1 MAIVLKKSYIYTV
14 RAGDTIYS
22 IARKFGSTVE
32 AIERANHLYEPVTD
46 PGLIF
51 PGDVLVVPSFATT
64 PKVTYVV
71 EGGDTVNKIAA
82 VFTAFGDLIAGINDL
97 ADPNQITV
105 NQELLVPAFV
115 YQVQQGDT
123 LSTIS
128 RRYGISVAA
137 ITNANEG
144 RPGFQADLVWPEYHL
159 IIPLPTSL
167 NIVVWTP
174 LPGTK
179 VATNQK
185 LEGKARSF
193 EASVLYQLR
202 DANGVIVSN
211 ERFTTADEG
220 APKYGNFT
228 AAVPFDKTPTA
239 TTGELWVY
247 TRSAEDDS
255 IRDLVKIKV
264 YF

>member
-1 MAIVLKKSYIYTV
+1 MAAVLKKSYIYTV
-14 RAGDTIYS
+14 RAGDTLYS

-51 PGDVLVVPSFATT
+51 PGDVLVVPSFAST

-71 EGGDTVNKIAA
+71 KSGDTVNKIAA
-82 VFTAFGDLIAGINDL
+82 VFTAFGDLVAGINDL
-97 ADPNQITV
+97 ADPNLITV

-115 YQVQQGDT
+115 YQIQQGDS
-123 LSTIS
+123 LSSIS
-128 RRYGISVAA
+128 RRYGVSVAA
-137 ITNANEG
+137 ITNANQG
-144 RPGFQADLVWPEYHL
+144 RPGFQPDLIWPEYHL
-159 IIPLPTSL
+159 IIPLPTSV
-167 NIVVWTP
+167 NIIVWTP

-179 VATNQK
+179 VSSNLK
-185 LEGKARSF
+185 LEGQARAF
-193 EASVLYQLR
+193 EASVSYQLR
-202 DANGVIVSN
+202 DANGVVVSR

-220 APKYGNFT
+220 APEYGNFT
-228 AAVPFDKTPTA
+228 ATVPFDRAPTA

-247 TRSAEDDS
+247 TRSANDGS
-255 IRDLVKIKV
+255 IQDLVKIKV